1 MEAVSPFLMYLRGS
15 WFARGVGGG
24 PTEAA
29 RGGGGEDT
37 GLLVTR
43 VREASADHNVQ
54 HWKRLEALLVS
65 LCVVFFCSVYIPGW
79 PEVKDDKGKSIW
91 GIWRD
96 TVSR

>member
-1 MEAVSPFLMYLRGS
+1 MSPFLMYLRGS
-15 WFARGVGGG
+15 WFGWGA
-24 PTEAA
+24 
-29 RGGGGEDT
+29 GGGGEAAHRSCWEGGREDT

-43 VREASADHNVQ
+43 VREASTDHNVQ